1 MSSSA
6 AANAN
11 KPPSTAAAQRTFC
24 VSSNPDPNPAHHN
37 TTFVQADPSNF
48 RAVVQRLTG
57 AGQDP
62 SAQKLPKVSARKTS
76 PGEMGPRR
84 PAFKLHERRQAAR
97 KLEISLGHCGIPVPL
112 SPSAARPS
120 PVSPLDIAGTS
131 RTPRS
136 PMEVEEERGIAEKGE
151 RMEER
156 LGCWEGELPEGEPKS
171 EDEKMMKNV
180 NGLQPFTE
188 IPSDLLWEILGRVSI
203 KTCLA
208 CKLVCKE
215 WYRMIINPEFS
226 SFRRHC
232 IPSRFTIVLH
242 DGLGAR
248 WGFNFCMLE
257 LEKALNVDDSGNCV
271 MGVHDLIRFE
281 KPNIYLSTTISYV
294 MSHCNG
300 VLCFVSTK
308 GDYIVC
314 KLLTGQCVKLQ
325 NLHKH
330 RNQNQSSDIGHV
342 ELGCFPVSGQSKA
355 LILLWDKAKNT
366 QVAKIQT
373 LGNGEWRTVGNA
385 PLKIRRGGRFV
396 NGSSHWHRHTLKCIW
411 CFHFGK
417 EKFSEMP
424 LPDDVINGLYGKGIQ
439 ELSVFDSCLCF
450 GCSSKG
456 GVEIDIWVMKE
467 YGVKE
472 SWVRQFVIV
481 TNNWCV
487 PLAHM
492 DKGNLFVRNVFNNEF
507 YLYDPQTQVLKR
519 VEIELDDESYDIGGL
534 PVAFDVCFSRL

>member
-11 KPPSTAAAQRTFC
+11 KPPSTAQRTFC
-24 VSSNPDPNPAHHN
+24 VSSNPDPNLAHHN

-62 SAQKLPKVSARKTS
+62 SAQKLPKVAARRTS

-97 KLEISLGHCGIPVPL
+97 KLEISLGRCGIPVPL

-120 PVSPLDIAGTS
+120 PVSPLDIAGTP

-151 RMEER
+151 RMK
-156 LGCWEGELPEGEPKS
+156 EPKS
-171 EDEKMMKNV
+171 EDEKMKNV

-203 KTCLA
+203 KTCLT

-215 WYRMIINPEFS
+215 WYSIVINPEFS

-257 LEKALNVDDSGNCV
+257 LEKALNVDGSGNCV

-281 KPNIYLSTTISYV
+281 KPNICLSTTISYV

-325 NLHKH
+325 NLHKQ
-330 RNQNQSSDIGHV
+330 RNGSSDIGHV
-342 ELGCFPVSGQSKA
+342 ELGCFPVSGQFKV
-355 LILLWDKAKNT
+355 LILLWDKAKGT
-366 QVAKIQT
+366 QVAKVQT
-373 LGNGEWRTVGNA
+373 LGNAEWRSVGNA

-417 EKFSEMP
+417 EKFSQMP
-424 LPDDVINGLYGKGIQ
+424 LPDDAINGPYGKGIQ
-439 ELSVFDSCLCF
+439 ELSIFDSCLCF
-450 GCSSKG
+450 RVQLEGRCRDRRMG
-456 GVEIDIWVMKE
+456 YERIWCE
-467 YGVKE
+467 RILGE
-472 SWVRQFVIV
+472 TICHS
-481 TNNWCV
+481 
-487 PLAHM
+487 
-492 DKGNLFVRNVFNNEF
+492 D
-507 YLYDPQTQVLKR
+507 
-519 VEIELDDESYDIGGL
+519 
-534 PVAFDVCFSRL
+534 